1 MGGHWVLLRFRNGM
15 QMERDSLLLTTFLV
29 DLEVVFMT
37 MEYNVSLAAR
47 KRGITETYREI
58 WARSVDT
65 LPVKNVCLALIPA
78 FLIHVIKCK

>member
-1 MGGHWVLLRFRNGM
+1 MR
-15 QMERDSLLLTTFLV
+15 MERDSLLLATFLV

-37 MEYNVSLAAR
+37 MEYNISLAAR
-47 KRGITETYREI
+47 KREITETYREI

-65 LPVKNVCLALIPA
+65 LPVKNVCLALIPD

>member
-1 MGGHWVLLRFRNGM
+1 MGGHWVSLRFRNGM
-15 QMERDSLLLTTFLV
+15 RMERDSLLLAMFLV

-37 MEYNVSLAAR
+37 MEYNISLAAC